1 MSTGTGPD
9 IRAIVAKAEDKLKTA
24 RIDFANGQ
32 YDDAVSRA
40 YYAVYHMMTAALFS
54 RDQVYSSHAQ
64 TIGAFNRDFVKTGTF
79 PKEFTRMIQGLFED
93 RQAGDYDVVWR
104 IDQVTAQTDI
114 AHAETICS
122 SVEAYLTDCGAL

>member
-1 MSTGTGPD
+1 LSTGPD

-24 RIDFANGQ
+24 RLDFANGQ
-32 YDDAVSRA
+32 YDDSVSRA
-40 YYAVYHMMTAALFS
+40 YYAVYHMITAALFS
-54 RDQVYSSHAQ
+54 RGQVYSSHAQ

-93 RQAGDYDVVWR
+93 RQAEDYDVVWR
-104 IDQVTAQTDI
+104 IDKATAQADI
-114 AHAETICS
+114 AHAEMICS

>member
-1 MSTGTGPD
+1 LKTGHD
-9 IRAIVAKAEDKLKTA
+9 IQAIVAKAEDKLKTT
-24 RIDFANGQ
+24 RLDFAGGQ
-32 YDDAVSRA
+32 FDDAVSRA

-54 RDQVYSSHAQ
+54 REQVFSSHAQ

-93 RQAGDYDVVWR
+93 RQTGDYDVIWR
-104 IDQVTAQTDI
+104 IDKATAQADI

-122 SVEAYLTDCGAL
+122 SIETYLKNCGAL